1 VIASASEPEFS
12 RAAWLRHGVPALVAG
27 IALAA
32 AFPRYEWEGVA
43 WVALAPVLVTALS
56 TTPRAALGWGW
67 LAGFVFFSALLKW
80 LTTTFQVYSAIPWPI
95 VYGPIAL
102 LAAYCGLY
110 VGLVAAAVAWIR
122 VRRSPAE
129 GLLAAPFLWVAGEWL
144 RGHLMYGFPW
154 GNLGYSQ
161 YRQLAIIQIAEL
173 AGVDAVSFLLVAVNA
188 ALAGCFVLPR
198 RKKVIGVLLAAIL
211 FGGSLGFGVRRLAVP
226 PPPPTATVAIVQ
238 PSITQVRKW
247 DESYAAEVLGTFFA
261 LTRQAG
267 AQRPALIVW
276 PETATPTMVRRD
288 RALLAALTRLSGELE
303 AGLLVGSIDAGNGP
317 VPAFRNTAFLVTGR
331 GIQQRYDKI
340 QLVPFGEFIPLSG
353 VLGFV
358 RGWADFIAD
367 LEPGARAEVFT
378 GPPAPFGVM
387 ICYEGVFP
395 DLVRRFVQNG
405 ARFMVNMTN
414 DGWFGRTSG
423 PLQHLSMYPF
433 RAVEHRMAI
442 VRAANTGISA
452 FISPTGDIVSRLG
465 LYERGVLTDRVPL
478 REGQTL
484 YTRLGAWL
492 AYLSLAV
499 AGLMLAHAA
508 ARGR

>member
-12 RAAWLRHGVPALVAG
+12 RAAWLRHGVPAVVAG
-27 IALAA
+27 IALAT
-32 AFPRYEWEGVA
+32 AFPRYDWEGVA
-43 WVALAPVLVTALS
+43 WAALAPVLLTALS

-67 LAGFVFFSALLKW
+67 LAGFACFSALLKW
-80 LTTTFQVYSAIPWPI
+80 LNTTFQIYSAIPWPI

-110 VGLVAAAVAWIR
+110 TGLVAAAVAWIR
-122 VRRSPAE
+122 TRRSPTQA
-129 GLLAAPFLWVAGEWL
+129 LLAAPFLWVAGEWL
-144 RGHLMYGFPW
+144 RGHLLYGFPW

-161 YRQLAIIQIAEL
+161 YRRLAVIQIAEL
-173 AGVDAVSFLLVAVNA
+173 AGVDAVSFLLIAVNA
-188 ALAGCFVLPR
+188 ALAGCFFMPR
-198 RKKVIGVLLAAIL
+198 RKAVTGALLAVLLV
-211 FGGSLGFGVRRLAVP
+211 GGTLAFGVRRLATP
-226 PPPPTATVAIVQ
+226 PPPSAATVAIVQ

-247 DESYAAEVLGTFFA
+247 DESYAGEILGTLFG

-267 AQRPALIVW
+267 DQHPALIVW
-276 PETATPTMVRRD
+276 PETATPTMLRRD
-288 RALLAALTRLSGELE
+288 RALLDALGRMAAELD
-303 AGLLVGSIDAGNGP
+303 AGLLVGSIDASSGP
-317 VPAFRNTAFLVTGR
+317 VPAFRNTAFLVTSR
-331 GIQQRYDKI
+331 GIEQRYDKI

-414 DGWFGRTSG
+414 DGWFGTTSG

-433 RAVEHRMAI
+433 RAIEHRTAI

-452 FISPTGDIVSRLG
+452 FITPSGEIVQRLN
-465 LYERGVLTDRVPL
+465 LYQRAVLTDRVPL

-484 YTRLGAWL
+484 YTRFGAWL

-499 AGLMLAHAA
+499 SGLTLAHAA